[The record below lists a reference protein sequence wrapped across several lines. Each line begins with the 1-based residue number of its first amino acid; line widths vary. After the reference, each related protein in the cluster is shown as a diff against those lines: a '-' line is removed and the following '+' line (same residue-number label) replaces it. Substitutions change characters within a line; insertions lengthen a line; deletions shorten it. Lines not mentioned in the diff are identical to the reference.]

1 VFGDVIIAGC
11 RAATVLDNALMHSTR
26 PAARS
31 LAPLLRAAA
40 CLLAVTL
47 AAPLALQPGPAR
59 ASTAGAAPAPPLPW
73 FEGERPGAQALQAV
87 ELLSAAASHGL
98 DPRDY
103 DAPALQQAV
112 LAARSGPVA
121 AGAPAPLSQ
130 ALTTSMQRYLGDLRY
145 GRIDPAQVHQRF
157 TPPPRAPYDAAA
169 ALQSAF
175 AQRRLAQV
183 VDEAAPQLPQYQ
195 QLRQALAQYRLLAE
209 HPAWA
214 QPLPPL
220 PPPPR
225 RGGPAKLERG
235 QPWAGLPLL
244 AERLVALGDLA
255 APPVA
260 AVVSASSAAAG
271 PPVPPLYEAALSDA
285 VAAFQQRHGL
295 SADGVIGRATLAQL
309 QVSPAARVRQIEL
322 TMERLRWTPLTRG
335 PRMIAVN
342 IPEFVL
348 RAYEVVDGRPVVQVQ
363 MRVIVGRALNTRTP
377 LFDEDMRFIEFSP
390 YWNVPPSIARNELV
404 PRLRR
409 EPAHFTQEGFEFV
422 SKGGSVDTA
431 LSAAGLDAVMAG
443 QARIRQRP
451 GPKNALGDI
460 KFVFPNSDNIFLH
473 HTPSTSL
480 FDRDRRDFSHGC
492 IRVEA
497 PVALA
502 KFVLAGQPEWTEERI
517 LTAMGSGQSATLRL
531 TEPLPVLIAYG
542 TSLVKGGRIHF
553 FDDIYGHDRLL
564 DAALRKRSNDR
575 PGPRERP

>member
-1 VFGDVIIAGC
+1 M
-11 RAATVLDNALMHSTR
+11 LDNPSMLDTR
-26 PAARS
+26 PAQRRF
-31 LAPLLRAAA
+31 APQVQAAA
-40 CLLAVTL
+40 CLLAVLL
-47 AAPLALQPGPAR
+47 AALLALPAGPAQ
-59 ASTAGAAPAPPLPW
+59 AQAQAQAVAVAPAPPLPW

-103 DAPALQQAV
+103 DAPALQQTV

-121 AGAPAPLSQ
+121 AGAAARLPQ
-130 ALTTSMQRYLGDLRY
+130 ALTTSMQRYLGDLRN

-169 ALQSAF
+169 ALQAAF
-175 AQRRLAQV
+175 AQRRLAQA

-195 QLRQALAQYRLLAE
+195 LLRQALAQYRLLAE

-220 PPPPR
+220 PPPGQ

-235 QPWAGLPLL
+235 QPWAGLPVL
-244 AERLVALGDLA
+244 AARLVALGDLA
-255 APPVA
+255 AAPLA
-260 AVVSASSAAAG
+260 AGASASSAAAG
-271 PPVPPLYEAALSDA
+271 PPALPLYEPALSDA
-285 VAAFQQRHGL
+285 VAAFQERHGL
-295 SADGVIGRATLAQL
+295 GADGVIGRATLSQL
-309 QVSPAARVRQIEL
+309 QVTPAARVRQIEL

-348 RAYEVVDGRPVVQVQ
+348 RAYEVVDGRPVVQLQ

-390 YWNVPPSIARNELV
+390 YWNVPPSIARKELV

-409 EPAHFTQEGFEFV
+409 DPGHFTAEGFEFV
-422 SKGGSVDTA
+422 SAGGSVDTT
-431 LSAAGLDAVMAG
+431 LSAARLDAVMAG
-443 QARIRQRP
+443 QSRIRQRP

-460 KFVFPNSDNIFLH
+460 KFVFPNSDNIYLH

-480 FDRDRRDFSHGC
+480 FERDRRDLSHGC

-502 KFVLAGQPEWTEERI
+502 KFVLEGQPEWTEERI
-517 LTAMGSGQSATLRL
+517 RTAMGRGESATLRL
-531 TEPLPVLIAYG
+531 AEPLPVVIAYG
-542 TSLVKGGRIHF
+542 TSLVKDGHIHF

-564 DAALRKRSNDR
+564 DAALRKRSSERQGPGVR
-575 PGPRERP
+575 P